1 MTTYWRKQIQGN
13 LHIIDDGVA
22 ESRTL
27 LAVPELEEL
36 QEAVRGYI
44 EQIPY
49 FEIYEGQ
56 PCIAFCNEEAKL
68 HGFPYNH
75 PANSAWRIAFK
86 AATGKTPEPDYLV
99 GPIAIV
105 TGDEEF
111 LEAL

>member
-1 MTTYWRKQIQGN
+1 MMEWLK
-13 LHIIDDGVA
+13 A
-22 ESRTL
+22 ELYLLFQSWKNCRRRSEDISSR
-27 LAVPELEEL
+27 
-36 QEAVRGYI
+36 
-44 EQIPY
+44 IPY

-75 PANSAWRIAFK
+75 PANRAWRIAFK